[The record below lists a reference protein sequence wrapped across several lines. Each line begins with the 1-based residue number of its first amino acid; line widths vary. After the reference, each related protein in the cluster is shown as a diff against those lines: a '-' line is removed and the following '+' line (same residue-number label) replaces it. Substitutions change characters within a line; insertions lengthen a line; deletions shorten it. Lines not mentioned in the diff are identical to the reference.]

1 MIHSKGQFYSKGNDK
16 EMIEISTFI
25 YENTDI
31 LSNQVSD
38 TVLNTWIDKTN
49 EAKFSANDTFFFF
62 LDVLSAFNARKERYI
77 IQMKDQE
84 LAELCVMWITLIN
97 MEGLK
102 RKGLIELES
111 FKILDFDQIKTMDK
125 VNLGITDRFIGTFL
139 N

>member
-49 EAKFSANDTFFFF
+49 EAKFSANDTFLFF

-84 LAELCVMWITLIN
+84 LAELCVMWTTLIN

-102 RKGLIELES
+102 RKGLIEFEP